1 MSAESVSHLMAQG
14 LRVEPPGGVGPKS
27 VVLVTWIPRHRYRAS
42 SRGRSSA
49 EVNFHSHAWNFI
61 RR

>member
-27 VVLVTWIPRHRYRAS
+27 VVLVTWIPRHGYRAS
-42 SRGRSSA
+42 SRRGPSSA
-49 EVNFHSHAWNFI
+49 EVNFHPHA
-61 RR
+61 